1 MISHAFSLHFPDKA
15 PLALWWCFTVTVL
28 YWCMEFSVTDLMNH
42 GLDGLH
48 LAHIRLHQNALL
60 YEIAAAIGSAGKG
73 FDVDRIGGEST
84 NCLGHTLVVRHIS
97 GQLMDKLRQRLSLGL
112 AHIEH
117 GDCPKTYA
125 LHQLDGRGCGAVWG
139 RFLHFLPSAVRAG
152 GEYGDATLASLDL
165 SAKIPSPIVIT
176 RNMGGIWALHEN
188 QHGIAKAIMVEFR
201 HGSKISC
208 VLTALKNI

>member
-1 MISHAFSLHFPDKA
+1 M
-15 PLALWWCFTVTVL
+15 
-28 YWCMEFSVTDLMNH
+28 TDLMDH
-42 GLDGLH
+42 GLDGLD
-48 LAHIRLHQNALL
+48 LAHIWLHQNTPL
-60 YEIAAAIGSAGKG
+60 YEITAA
-73 FDVDRIGGEST
+73 VST
-84 NCLGHTLVVRHIS
+84 ARKRLHGNGVRGNAAQSRNHALILCYIA
-97 GQLMDKLRQRLSLGL
+97 GQLSGDFRQRFPLCL
-112 AHIEH
+112 AYVEH

-152 GEYGDATLASLDL
+152 GEYGDATLAPLDL
-165 SAKIPSPIVIT
+165 SAKVPSPIVIT